1 MTTQLSLNDGFS
13 HHSAFVNGVRLHYLM
28 SGQGDPIVLLH
39 GYPETSYAWRKVIPE
54 LAKHYTVI
62 APDLRGLGD
71 SDKPASGYDKRTV
84 AEDIYQLI
92 RSLGFERIFLVG
104 QDYGGSTAYVFAAEH
119 PQTVRRLVVIECAPA
134 GLMKDDVIPLVP
146 GGGMWH
152 RSFHVVPDLPESLV
166 EGRERLYLSWFYQH
180 YSRNAGAISE
190 ADIDEYVRTYASPGG
205 MHAGFEYYRTY
216 FDDTDQGKEY
226 AKTKLNMPVLAI
238 GADSLYGAAVAEYM
252 QTAALDVRGAI
263 VENCGHFVSEE
274 QPEALL
280 NLLLPFFAED
290 PSDGSAKTELSSSE
304 SVNS

>member
-1 MTTQLSLNDGFS
+1 MG
-13 HHSAFVNGVRLHYLM
+13 
-28 SGQGDPIVLLH
+28 GQGDPVVLLH
-39 GYPETSYAWRKVIPE
+39 GYPETSYAWRKVMPE
-54 LAKHYTVI
+54 LAEHYTVI

-92 RSLGFERIFLVG
+92 KSLGFERIFLVG

-119 PQTVRRLVVIECAPA
+119 PETVRRLVVIECASA
-134 GLMKDDVIPLVP
+134 GLIKDDVIPLVP

-152 RSFHVVPDLPESLV
+152 RSFHLVPDLPESLI

-180 YSRNAGAISE
+180 YSRTVGAISE
-190 ADIDEYVRTYASPGG
+190 ADIDEYVRSYAAPGG

-216 FDDTDQGKEY
+216 FDDTERGREY
-226 AKTKLNMPVLAI
+226 VKTKLKMPVLAI
-238 GADSLYGAAVAEYM
+238 GADSLYGAAVEKYM

-290 PSDGSAKTELSSSE
+290 TDDGVVKTELS
-304 SVNS
+304 NSKGMNL